1 LQNITVIRTCRQLL
15 YFTTAGHAMYL
26 EIFSGNKKKLDAES
40 SRCDKLD
47 TAKAQNGPAEN
58 LSQAKN
64 HSSSKRLL

>member
-47 TAKAQNGPAEN
+47 TVKAQMAQKK
-58 LSQAKN
+58 LSQAEN
-64 HSSSKRLL
+64 HSSSKQLL